1 MLRIFFCFFLI
12 IVFQFHAS
20 AQEIYSVDREG
31 SWEFTW
37 SPSRQANRADNQ
49 IINQLALAHR
59 KIPEKTSFNFHFSY
73 SLSLNYGD
81 DSRLHLMMK
90 LMPSVS
96 TGDVKMNGFN
106 LSEVLVP
113 GKCSFIASLTDVYG
127 EVTYTSPLQEIL
139 LEDIREMTLIS
150 NIPDSLWSKG
160 SSLKVDF
167 RSFSFTPE
175 TYAKAE
181 RELVAVMN
189 YIAAV
194 SLSDT
199 LENRIRK
206 NRVKVLSPDDAFGVL
221 TFSSKSIRLL
231 SESVNTRTILVPGSD
246 HGQLQQGFS
255 VNQFRNSELKKHLTN
270 KGSLSANTGNT
281 YLTLA
286 DAYGDVMRDV
296 ITITRKTDHQSSPFY
311 YRLFSNCLSLSQIR
325 EMGVI
330 LGTYAQHKKISGYNP
345 YLLSMR
351 ILREIELF
359 SDELM
364 EEGRYAE
371 AVDLLASGEKF
382 AKANPAVFVPLSLTA
397 KLKQSRSGLT
407 LGYTRIVQKALAGK
421 LPDLAQKYL
430 TEAEQYAVKYDIAE
444 LEASGLSALYQQMAG
459 QHIAKG
465 NEKLIQNEF
474 IAALSEFDKALDISI
489 SKHGVKLES
498 GFNSAHIKA
507 VNGVVSATLF
517 KANQFV
523 QSGVTG
529 MASAL
534 IDEALSFSAVYPQ
547 YQINLSLID
556 SLRTEVANLKFVAN
570 INEALTAKRNFETER
585 AIENLVEAALL
596 KRDFRIRSSADYDT
610 LLVKVIVPHLNSI
623 YSNGR
628 LKLWAGEPDE
638 ALTIAGEGDYL
649 AELFGLASMESIARQ
664 RIDLQISA
672 GELLCSRITG
682 ELESLINQADDLLK
696 NNRFSAAEPVIAEA
710 RELIFNRSYCGLNTG
725 KLNEVIGR
733 HRNSIRWNNTHK
745 ESLSLIEA
753 GDFINGIAK
762 LQEAEAIFKH
772 YQLDTLGLLNSGL
785 FELAFNSS
793 QLPLLQY
800 STDYFIARN
809 KPDHALVLLDKI
821 RQTGATAESTRP
833 YQESLARIIAKRDLE
848 QSEAPEIKNMLRIY
862 TNGDKWYKRFSEAYT
877 FHVNNR

>member
-1 MLRIFFCFFLI
+1 MLRIFFCFLLLV
-12 IVFQFHAS
+12 VFQYHTS
-20 AQEIYSVDREG
+20 AQEVYSVDREG
-31 SWEFTW
+31 TWEFTW
-37 SPSRQANRADNQ
+37 SASRKASRSDNQ

-59 KIPEKTSFNFHFSY
+59 KIPEKTSFTFHYSY
-73 SLSLNYGD
+73 TLSLNYGSD
-81 DSRLHLMMK
+81 GRLEVMMK
-90 LMPSVS
+90 LTPLIS

-113 GKCSFIASLTDVYG
+113 GKCAFNVTLNDVYG
-127 EVTYTSPLQEIL
+127 EVTFSSPLQEVL
-139 LEDIREMTLIS
+139 LEDVKEMTLIS
-150 NIPDSLWSKG
+150 HIPDSLWSKG
-160 SSLKVDF
+160 SALKIDF
-167 RSFSFTPE
+167 RTFSFTPE
-175 TYAKAE
+175 TYIKAE
-181 RELVAVMN
+181 REILAVMN

-199 LENRIRK
+199 LEKRIRK
-206 NRVKVLSPDDAFGVL
+206 NRVKVHTPSAAFGVL
-221 TFSSKSIRLL
+221 TFNSKSVRLL
-231 SESVNTRTILVPGSD
+231 SEAVGTKTLLVPGKD
-246 HGQLQQGFS
+246 HGHLQQGFS
-255 VNQFRNSELKKHLTN
+255 VNQFRNNELKNHL
-270 KGSLSANTGNT
+270 LSQGNLAPNTGNT
-281 YLTLA
+281 YLAIA
-286 DAYGDVMRDV
+286 DAYGAVMRDV
-296 ITITRKTDHQSSPFY
+296 IMLTRKTDHQSSPFY

-325 EMGVI
+325 EMDVV
-330 LGTYAQHKKISGYNP
+330 LRKYAQSRKINGYNP
-345 YLLSMR
+345 HLLSLR
-351 ILREIELF
+351 ILQELEQF
-359 SDELM
+359 ADELM
-364 EEGRYAE
+364 ADGRYAD

-382 AKANPAVFVPLSLTA
+382 AKANPAVFVPVSLSV
-397 KLKQSRSGLT
+397 KLKESRTGLT
-407 LGYTRIVQKALAGK
+407 QGYTRIVQKALAGK

-430 TEAEQYAVKYDIAE
+430 TEAELYAEKYGISE
-444 LEASGLSALYQQMAG
+444 LEATGLSALYQQMAS

-465 NEKLIQNEF
+465 NEKLMQHEF
-474 IAALSEFDKALDISI
+474 IAALAAFDKAMEISAI
-489 SKHGVKLES
+489 KHGVKLDA
-498 GFNSAHIKA
+498 GFNSSYIKS
-507 VNGVVSATLF
+507 VSGVVSTMLN
-517 KANQFV
+517 KARQFV
-523 QSGVTG
+523 RTGFSGL
-529 MASAL
+529 ASGF
-534 IDEALSFSAVYPQ
+534 IDEAIAFSAAYPQ
-547 YQINLSLID
+547 YQADLTLID

-570 INEALTAKRNFETER
+570 INEALSAKRDFETDS

-596 KRDFRIRSSADYDT
+596 KRDFLIRSSADYDT

-649 AELFGLASMESIARQ
+649 AELFGLASDESIARQ
-664 RIDLQISA
+664 RTDLQISA
-672 GELLCSRITG
+672 GESLCSRITG

-696 NNRFSAAEPVIAEA
+696 NNRFSAAEPLIAEA

-733 HRNSIRWNNTHK
+733 HRNSIRWNNMHK

-848 QSEAPEIKNMLRIY
+848 QSDAPEIKNMLRIY
-862 TNGDKWYKRFSEAYT
+862 TNGDKWYKRFSESYT
-877 FHVNNR
+877 FHITNR